1 LNDRISLEALA
12 GYPVRGMSYPYGSW
26 DENIVSMLDAIGIE
40 YARTAECHGN
50 FRMPDSFLRW
60 SPTCHHRDMLA
71 YGKRWLEE
79 SVVFPTMSLL
89 YVWGHSFEFN
99 RDNNWELL
107 EEFGQLV
114 GNRTDVWYATN
125 MEIVLYAKALKAL
138 RFSASGQ
145 LVHNPSACAVWIAL
159 DGQTR
164 EIRGG
169 KTVNLV

>member
-1 LNDRISLEALA
+1 
-12 GYPVRGMSYPYGSW
+12 
-26 DENIVSMLDAIGIE
+26 SMLDAIGIE

-50 FRMPDSFLRW
+50 FRMPDNFLRW

-114 GNRTDVWYATN
+114 
-125 MEIVLYAKALKAL
+125 
-138 RFSASGQ
+138 
-145 LVHNPSACAVWIAL
+145 HNPSACSVWIAL

-169 KTVNLV
+169 ETVNLV